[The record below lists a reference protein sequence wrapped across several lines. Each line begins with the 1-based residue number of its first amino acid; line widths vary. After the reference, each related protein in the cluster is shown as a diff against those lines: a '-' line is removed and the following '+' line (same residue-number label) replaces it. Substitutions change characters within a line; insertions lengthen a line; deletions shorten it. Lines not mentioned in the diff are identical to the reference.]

1 MNYLPF
7 TGGWFYGAGLIT
19 GEKIAAFYC
28 SWGLL
33 EVAPVPTPP
42 ISGIRSAIRFLLY
55 KITKGGRI

>member
-33 EVAPVPTPP
+33 EDAPAPS
-42 ISGIRSAIRFLLY
+42 IIMGIRSAIRFLLY
-55 KITKGGRI
+55 KKPKGGRI